1 MQMTATS
8 QALRGTPRRAGLAK
22 TDPKADCDREN
33 GNLAPKRFA
42 VLTFPSFPLMAFSA
56 IVEPLRAANTI
67 ASRQLYTWTIVGPDE
82 GVVVASNGIAVTP
95 HFSAVNAPT
104 TDYIVVCS
112 GGDADRLTAK
122 KPLSWIRRNLRLGA
136 HIGSVA
142 DGAFYLARA
151 GLLDDYECTLH
162 WQSQPA
168 FIEAFPHI
176 RLVRQ
181 IFVIDRNRF
190 TSAGGIG
197 ALDMMLELIGS
208 HYGDA
213 LSRSVAEWFVHDRIR
228 AVADREQ
235 LQLRLRTGIRDD
247 RVLSAV
253 ALMERIHEK
262 YEDVSSIAGRLR
274 LSMSSARAR
283 LQDGAW
289 TTARRILQTYQ
300 NEACPR
306 PACPLGNVG
315 SRGGFGL
322 RLCQF
327 LIVRAGLSNRAWHDT
342 WEDPPAIIAH
352 SSPNSAQFFLRSRSA
367 IVLPNRTSRKLGL
380 P

>member
-8 QALRGTPRRAGLAK
+8 QAVRGTPRRAGLAK

-33 GNLAPKRFA
+33 GSLAPKRFA
-42 VLTFPSFPLMAFSA
+42 VLIFPSFPLMAFSA

-67 ASRQLYTWTIVGPDE
+67 ASRQLYTWSIVGPDE

-213 LSRSVAEWFVHDRIR
+213 LSRSVAELFVHDRIR

-253 ALMERIHEK
+253 ALMERIYEK
-262 YEDVSSIAGRLR
+262 YEDVSSIAGQLR
-274 LSMSSARAR
+274 LSMSQLERAFKMELGQPPAEYYRHIRMKRAR
-283 LQDGAW
+283 DLLAHSEMSVREVG
-289 TTARRILQTYQ
+289 L
-300 NEACPR
+300 ACGY
-306 PACPLGNVG
+306 A
-315 SRGGFGL
+315 SFSS
-322 RLCQF
+322 F
-327 LIVRAGLSNRAWHDT
+327 VRAY
-342 WEDPPAIIAH
+342 
-352 SSPNSAQFFLRSRSA
+352 
-367 IVLPNRTSRKLGL
+367 RTVHGMTPGKTRRR
-380 P
+380 